1 MIIQLIL
8 FLFLVFFSR
17 YSSPGNSGVN
27 FFAQT
32 LSQEDN
38 FYVFPPVK
46 RAVEAIQH
54 LARFRCS
61 GILVIPVW
69 PRSWIFSYFFPDG
82 AHCSE
87 WVKTLELIC
96 PVFSSGPSVGQV
108 FKGRRDFK
116 TAVFQFDF
124 KNQYLCFITV
134 KSPQFCV
141 HGGCNSCC

>member
-1 MIIQLIL
+1 M
-8 FLFLVFFSR
+8 
-17 YSSPGNSGVN
+17 
-27 FFAQT
+27 
-32 LSQEDN
+32 
-38 FYVFPPVK
+38 
-46 RAVEAIQH
+46 
-54 LARFRCS
+54 
-61 GILVIPVW
+61 
-69 PRSWIFSYFFPDG
+69 WIFSFFFPDG
-82 AHCSE
+82 AHCAE

-124 KNQYLCFITV
+124 KNQHLSFNTV